1 MSGWKSI
8 TFWSCAFERRE
19 PRLRTS
25 AFLVRN
31 VPSVP
36 TGAREAPH
44 LVHPPPRTLS
54 FPLTHTHTH
63 THTQTTCVCD
73 THTHACQV
81 CVSWLKAFGLKYGSP
96 KRGQRLGG
104 CDAVRRALGSSAPQA
119 ARAGAE
125 CEHCAWA
132 PQLHGMG
139 HEAPQS
145 QSSHCVPAEFAHAG
159 ARGPVQ
165 AA

>member
-1 MSGWKSI
+1 MSEWLEVYHI
-8 TFWSCAFERRE
+8 LEL
-19 PRLRTS
+19 RLRAQGTP
-25 AFLVRN
+25 
-31 VPSVP
+31 PSNKCLSCEKCAKCAY
-36 TGAREAPH
+36 GRARGPSSC
-44 LVHPPPRTLS
+44 PPPSPHSLIPS
-54 FPLTHTHTH
+54 HTHTH
-63 THTQTTCVCD
+63 KQPACV